1 MAQLKMKYRQ
11 PLPHKE
17 HILPEGYTLCSLE
30 TEEDMLGWIQ
40 ACDEGLGTGSWTIE
54 DFYQN
59 MLTQPGIE
67 REQIF
72 LVKNPQGKVVATATA
87 WKRNHDQGC
96 LHMVSALP
104 ESRGLGLSY
113 LLCQKV
119 LDFFLNQGI
128 DDIMLD
134 SDDFRLAAL
143 KVYLML
149 GFIPVLNDYDMADRW
164 KKIFEQLQMTSPV
177 YKVTFQ
183 EFQL

>member
-1 MAQLKMKYRQ
+1 
-11 PLPHKE
+11 
-17 HILPEGYTLCSLE
+17 
-30 TEEDMLGWIQ
+30 
-40 ACDEGLGTGSWTIE
+40 
-54 DFYQN
+54 
-59 MLTQPGIE
+59 
-67 REQIF
+67 
-72 LVKNPQGKVVATATA
+72 
-87 WKRNHDQGC
+87 
-96 LHMVSALP
+96 MVSALP

-119 LDFFLNQGI
+119 LDFFLDQGI
-128 DDIMLD
+128 EDIMLD

-183 EFQL
+183 EIQL